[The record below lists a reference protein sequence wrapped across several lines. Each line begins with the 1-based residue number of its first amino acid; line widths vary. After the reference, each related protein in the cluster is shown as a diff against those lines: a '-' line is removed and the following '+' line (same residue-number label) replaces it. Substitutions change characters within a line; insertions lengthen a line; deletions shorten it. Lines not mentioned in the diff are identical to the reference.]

1 MATGRIPTTANSP
14 LTVKGDL
21 FGYSTT
27 QARVPVGNDG
37 ETLVADSSTA
47 TGLRYGANFAAGKN
61 KIINGDFSIN
71 QRGFTSSTTDLTYG
85 FDRWQMFTFT
95 GNGTTTYSAQTFT
108 PGAAPVAGYEGTNF
122 GRLVTTGQT
131 GAGPYSFLAQKIED
145 VRTFAGQTITY
156 SFWAK
161 AATGTP
167 KVAIVANQNFGTG
180 GSPSAGVTTNGGTVT
195 LSTSWARYSVSF
207 AVPSISGKTI
217 GTTAN
222 TSHLRL
228 DFWVSSGTD
237 YPQGQSIGI
246 QSNTFDFWGAQAE
259 NGSTATAFQTATG
272 TIQGELS
279 ACTRYYWRLSA
290 ADATVTNRFF
300 AMGQANGTGQA
311 LITISNP
318 VKMRG
323 VPTASAG
330 PNSNSFNL
338 LNAGSAGIATTGFG
352 TNALSADVQNMFFNV
367 ASGLTSGNATA
378 VTANAN
384 NTAFID
390 FSAEL

>member
-1 MATGRIPTTANSP
+1 MATGWPMKTTYANGDVYSASDVNDITGTINLLGSSVA
-14 LTVKGDL
+14 LTAGKNIVLNGATQIWQRGTSVTGSTSAFCADRFQAYRNTTGSTFSRQATGD
-21 FGYSTT
+21 TT
-27 QARVPVGNDG
+27 NLPFIQYCIRAQRNN
-37 ETLVADSSTA
+37 ADTA
-47 TGLRYGANFAAGKN
+47 TNAIWVSQTLESVNSIPMAGKTVTFSFYARRGANFSSASNALTVVLASGTGTDQN
-61 KIINGDFSIN
+61 IFS
-71 QRGFTSSTTDLTYG
+71 GFTGNTNIVNTTCTLTTT
-85 FDRWQMFTFT
+85 WQRFTFT
-95 GNGTTTYSAQTFT
+95 GTVAATATQLAFYTVYTPSGTA
-108 PGAAPVAGYEGTNF
+108 GAADYYEI
-122 GRLVTTGQT
+122 TGMQ
-131 GAGPYSFLAQKIED
+131 LEQ
-145 VRTFAGQTITY
+145 
-156 SFWAK
+156 
-161 AATGTP
+161 
-167 KVAIVANQNFGTG
+167 
-180 GSPSAGVTTNGGTVT
+180 
-195 LSTSWARYSVSF
+195 
-207 AVPSISGKTI
+207 
-217 GTTAN
+217 
-222 TSHLRL
+222 
-228 DFWVSSGTD
+228 
-237 YPQGQSIGI
+237 
-246 QSNTFDFWGAQAE
+246 
-259 NGSTATAFQTATG
+259 GSTATAFQTATG

-367 ASGLTSGNATA
+367 ATGLTSGNATA